1 MSKDFN
7 DISKEILKN
16 NKEIHNVENKL
27 TKDISNISK
36 EISSLKKEVKDI
48 SNKINEILE
57 ILNMLTIFIEE
68 TNDVEEIDEDEEY
81 QSNEGWLP
89 EINNWEDNYEEDDD
103 EQEP

>member
-16 NKEIHNVENKL
+16 NKEIHNIENKL
-27 TKDISNISK
+27 SKDITGISK
-36 EISSLKKEVKDI
+36 EISSIKKEVKDI

-57 ILNMLTIFIEE
+57 ILTILSVFIEE
-68 TNDVEEIDEDEEY
+68 SHDIEEMDDEEEY

-89 EINNWEDNYEEDDD
+89 EIDNWEDNYDEDD
-103 EQEP
+103 EPDL